1 MTNLDRQNLLA
12 LSADTDIVIN
22 SSNPTS
28 YPVITGAWHNSEGNW
43 DGARGNPAYKFHVAA
58 AGNVIISLKSMDS
71 DAVVLDLFDSNGN
84 RISRDDQ
91 WQATAIVGANLASGD
106 YYVVVQNSWGGY
118 GSFDLIFEGTVASN
132 IELDT
137 DRDGDPDSQDL
148 NDDNDASLNEVDP
161 EPLDWSV
168 F

>member
-1 MTNLDRQNLLA
+1 L
-12 LSADTDIVIN
+12 
-22 SSNPTS
+22 
-28 YPVITGAWHNSEGNW
+28 
-43 DGARGNPAYKFHVAA
+43 
-58 AGNVIISLKSMDS
+58 
-71 DAVVLDLFDSNGN
+71 
-84 RISRDDQ
+84 
-91 WQATAIVGANLASGD
+91 
-106 YYVVVQNSWGGY
+106 GGY